1 MMIPRY
7 ERPTITATFSSK
19 AIVLRWQEVELAV
32 IKARESL
39 GLIPNGTH
47 ERIQKA
53 LVENP
58 CDITWWL
65 EREKLTNHDLAAWI
79 EERLRFIPVEL
90 QRYWHQ
96 DMTSYDTEDAAFSR
110 ALLDSSDLVST
121 ELQALIDLLG
131 TMADKHRFTVMLER
145 THGQGAKLRSFG
157 GRVLTWLAPLKA
169 VQVQLHFIIV
179 HCRISRISGAI
190 GNYGGGMTPEIE
202 EKALATLGLRPF
214 YGATQILPRVLL
226 APLAHA
232 LGQVAEVL
240 AQSAMDFRLG
250 ARSGKPL
257 WHEPFGSKQK
267 GSSAMPH
274 KKNPINTEQME
285 GMLALVHGAILSITQ
300 SIQTWEGRAINQSC
314 VERVAWPDLF
324 HEVLRMLSVMRKV
337 FGGMVIYQDHMM
349 QEIQESRGTYASDEA
364 KNFLAAK
371 CSERG
376 LEFEVAYRIMQ
387 LASFNALSPS
397 EAWTSVRAHVSTNL
411 TEVDDLLADYH
422 PAREWTSIQDLIAG
436 GYLTAEPQLEVTE
449 EQAAAWNALLAE
461 IFADKETR
469 SEWDGL
475 FKASYLLRNEDF
487 LFKKI
492 IGK

>member
-1 MMIPRY
+1 MIPRY
-7 ERPTITATFSSK
+7 ANPTITQIFSNEAK
-19 AIVLRWQEVELAV
+19 VQRWQEVELAV
-32 IKARESL
+32 IEARESL
-39 GLIPNGTH
+39 GLIPNGIH
-47 ERIQKA
+47 ERIEKA
-53 LVENP
+53 LADHP
-58 CDITWWL
+58 CDIAWWL
-65 EREKLTNHDLAAWI
+65 ERENLTNHDLAAWI

-90 QRYWHQ
+90 QQYWHE

-110 ALLDSSDLVST
+110 ALLDSSGLVYS
-121 ELQALIDLLG
+121 ELRTLIDLLG
-131 TMADKHRFTVMLER
+131 TIADKHRYTVMLER

-169 VQVQLHFIIV
+169 VQVQLRFTIA

-202 EKALATLGLRPF
+202 AKALAALGFGPF
-214 YGATQILPRVLL
+214 YGSTQILPRVLL

-232 LGQVAEVL
+232 LGQVAEAL

-285 GMLALVHGAILSITQ
+285 GMLALVHGAILSITE

-314 VERVAWPDLF
+314 VERIAWPDLF
-324 HEVLRMLSVMRKV
+324 HEVLRMLSVMRKI
-337 FGGMVIYQDHMM
+337 FGGMVIYQDHMV
-349 QEIQESRGTYASDEA
+349 QEIQDSRGTYASDEA

-371 CSERG
+371 CSEHG
-376 LEFEVAYRIMQ
+376 MEFEVAYRIMQ

-397 EAWTSVRAHVSTNL
+397 GDWASVRAQVSTNL
-411 TEVDDLLADYH
+411 TEVDDLIANYP
-422 PAREWTSIQDLIAG
+422 PARDWVSIQGLIASAS
-436 GYLTAEPQLEVTE
+436 LTSEPQLEVTS
-449 EQAAAWNALLAE
+449 EQAAKWNTLLAD
-461 IFADKETR
+461 IFADENTR
-469 SEWDGL
+469 SEWDSL
-475 FKASYLLRNEDF
+475 FKASHLLRNEAS
-487 LFKKI
+487 LFQQI